1 MRAMVAAALLLLLG
15 TAAARADAVALGGTV
30 SSAAEGKMEG
40 VLVSAARQDG
50 TITVTVVSDAQGR
63 FRFPADKLLPGQYT
77 LAIRAIGYALDPAPG
92 VTIAQGKP
100 VQADLRLT
108 PAPDLAAQLTNTE
121 WLESMP
127 GSDSDKRAL
136 LECQS
141 CHTVERIV
149 RSTHTADEFVHVL
162 SRMAN
167 YANNSTPLHPQKR
180 VAQRTPKA
188 DLARAAATFLATVN
202 LNPGNLNPANLGGTP
217 QWQYKLKTLPR
228 PKGAAT
234 HVIVTEYQLPR
245 ASMAPHDVLPDKDGI
260 IWFSEFSDP
269 AIGALDP
276 KTGKVAEYPLPGIKP
291 NFPTGTLDLEPDGQG
306 HYWLAMMF
314 QTGIAKFDPATKTF
328 QTFPIPAALNS
339 DSAQQ
344 SMVMPRGLAA
354 DGKIWT
360 NMVNRQSVMR
370 LDLASGAFELIDP
383 FAGAAPGHE
392 HSPYGMVTDAKN
404 DLYFMDFGDTN
415 IVRIDAKTLEPTI
428 YPTPSAES
436 RPRRGM
442 IDAQGR
448 IWFAEFAGD
457 RIGMFDTTTT
467 KFREFP
473 VPDRWTAPYDAS
485 LDKEGTIWS
494 GGMSSDRVQRI
505 DPATGQTVEY
515 LLPHQTNIRR
525 IFIDNSTPHPTFW
538 AGNNHHAA
546 IIKLELMP

>member
-1 MRAMVAAALLLLLG
+1 MRLGFAVLFLLLCVGVAHADAAALS
-15 TAAARADAVALGGTV
+15 GTV

-40 VLVSAARQDG
+40 VLVSAAKSDD
-50 TITVTVVSDAQGR
+50 TITVTVVSNAEGLY
-63 FRFPADKLLPGQYT
+63 RFPDTKLPPGQYT
-77 LAIRAIGYALDPAPG
+77 LDIRAIGYVLNSTPN
-92 VTIAQGKP
+92 VTVANGKP
-100 VQADLRLT
+100 AQADLRLAK
-108 PAPDLAAQLTNTE
+108 APDLAAQLTSTE

-127 GSDSDKRAL
+127 GSDDDKRAL

-149 RSTHTADEFVHVL
+149 RSTHNADEFVQVL
-162 SRMAN
+162 NRMAN

-188 DLARAAATFLATVN
+188 DLARAAANYLATVN
-202 LNPGNLNPANLGGTP
+202 LGAGPHWSYP
-217 QWQYKLKTLPR
+217 LKTLPR

-245 ASMAPHDVLPDKDGI
+245 ASMAPHDVLRDTNGI
-260 IWFSEFSDP
+260 IWFSEFSDQ

-276 KTGKVAEYPLPGIKP
+276 KTGKVTEYPIPSPKP
-291 NFPTGTLDLEPDGQG
+291 NFPTGTLDLEPDSQG
-306 HYWLAMMF
+306 NYWFAMMF
-314 QTGIAKFDPATKTF
+314 QTGLAKFDPRTKTV

-339 DSAQQ
+339 DAAQQ
-344 SMVMPRGLAA
+344 SMVMPKGLAA
-354 DGKIWT
+354 DGKVWT

-370 LDLASGAFELIDP
+370 MDLATGAFELIDP
-383 FAGAAPGHE
+383 FATMAPGQNQKGAE
-392 HSPYGMVTDAKN
+392 HSPYGMVVDAKN

-415 IVRIDAKTLEPTI
+415 IVRIDAKTLEPAI
-428 YPTPSAES
+428 YATPTRGS

-442 IDAQGR
+442 IDGRGR

-457 RIGMFDTTTT
+457 RIGMFDTKTT

-473 VPDRWTAPYDAS
+473 LPDRWTSPYDAA
-485 LDKEGTIWS
+485 LDKEGKVWS
-494 GGMSSDRVQRI
+494 GTMSSDRVQRL
-505 DPATGQTVEY
+505 DPATGKVIEY

-546 IIKLELMP
+546 IIELELTD

>member
-1 MRAMVAAALLLLLG
+1 MRVVFAFLFLLLG
-15 TAAARADAVALGGTV
+15 AGVARADGAALSGTV
-30 SSAAEGKMEG
+30 SSSVEGKMEG
-40 VLVSAARQDG
+40 VLVSTTKSDN

-63 FRFPADKLLPGQYT
+63 YRFPDAKLAPGQYT
-77 LAIRAIGYALDPAPG
+77 LDIRAIGYVLGDAPD
-92 VTIAQGKP
+92 VTIAKGKTA
-100 VQADLRLT
+100 QANLRLAK
-108 PAPDLAAQLTNTE
+108 APDLAAQLTNTE

-127 GSDSDKRAL
+127 GSDEDKRAL

-149 RSTHTADEFVHVL
+149 RSTHTADEFVQVL
-162 SRMAN
+162 NRMAN

-188 DLARAAATFLATVN
+188 DLVRAAANYLATIN
-202 LNPGNLNPANLGGTP
+202 LSAGPRWPYA
-217 QWQYKLKTLPR
+217 LKTLPR

-234 HVIVTEYQLPR
+234 HVIITEYHLPR
-245 ASMAPHDVLPDKDGI
+245 ASTAPHDVLLDKSGI
-260 IWFSEFSDP
+260 VWFSEFSDQ

-276 KTGKVAEYPLPGIKP
+276 TTGKVTEYPIPSPKP

-306 HYWLAMMF
+306 DYWFALMF
-314 QTGIAKFDPATKTF
+314 QTGLAKFDPNTKTV
-328 QTFPIPAALNS
+328 QTYPIPAALNS
-339 DSAQQ
+339 DTAQQ

-354 DGKIWT
+354 DGKVWT
-360 NMVNRQSVMR
+360 NMVNRQAVMR
-370 LDLASGAFELIDP
+370 MDLATGAFELIDP
-383 FAGAAPGHE
+383 FASVAPGQKGVE
-392 HSPYGMVTDAKN
+392 HSPYGMVADAKN

-415 IVRIDAKTLEPTI
+415 IVRIDAKTLDPTI
-428 YPTPSAES
+428 YPTPTPAS

-457 RIGMFDTTTT
+457 RIGMFDTKTT

-473 VPDRWTAPYDAS
+473 LPDRWTSPYDAA
-485 LDKEGTIWS
+485 LDKEGKVWS
-494 GGMSSDRVQRI
+494 GTMSSDRVQRL
-505 DPATGQTVEY
+505 DPTTGKVIEY

-525 IFIDNSTPHPTFW
+525 IFIDNSTPRPTFW

-546 IIKLELMP
+546 IIKLELTD